1 MIRKIMTLLCAVAV
15 VGVGAMSMQGSARA
29 AEVIKFGHVGEP
41 GSLMDKAAK
50 EYAKRANEKLGDKAE
65 VRVYGS
71 SQLGSDTQMLRKLKL
86 GTIDI
91 SLPSTV
97 MSSVAPPFALFEMP
111 FLVSDREHMARIRD
125 DELIRGKLDEA
136 ADSQGYKIIGVWEN
150 GFRNITNNERPI
162 NTPEDLR
169 GIKLRTPNGQWRV
182 RMFKSYGANPTP
194 MPYSETFVALQTGAV
209 DGQENPLAQ
218 IYPARF
224 YEVQK
229 YLSLS
234 HHVYTPA
241 YVLTGASWSRI
252 PEDVRQIL
260 EQTAEEMQ
268 PVVLDMGAQLDKEL
282 LAKLKDEGM
291 QVNDIDR
298 QAFVD
303 ASKPIYQQFEDDVE
317 DGKAMIEEARS
328 LKDD

>member
-1 MIRKIMTLLCAVAV
+1 MNRRTSTLLCAVAALGV
-15 VGVGAMSMQGSARA
+15 FAASVGIGQA
-29 AEVIKFGHVGEP
+29 AETIKFGHVGQP
-41 GSLMDKAAK
+41 GSLMDKTAK
-50 EYAKRANEKLGDKAE
+50 EFAKRANEKLGDKAE

-86 GTIDI
+86 GTIDM

-97 MSSVAPPFALFEMP
+97 MSSVAPSFALFEMP
-111 FLVSDREHMARIRD
+111 FLVNDREHMARIRES
-125 DELIRGKLDEA
+125 ELISGKLDEA
-136 ADSQGYKIIGVWEN
+136 AASQNYKILGVWEN

-162 NTPEDLR
+162 SSPDDLK

-234 HHVYTPA
+234 RHVYTPA
-241 YVLTGASWSRI
+241 YVLAGASWQRM
-252 PEDVRQIL
+252 PEDVRSVL
-260 EQTAEEMQ
+260 KETAEEMQ
-268 PVVLDMGAQLDKEL
+268 PVALEMGTELEEEL
-282 LAKLKDEGM
+282 LTKLKDEGM
-291 QVNDIDR
+291 EVNDIDR

-303 ASKPIYQQFEDDVE
+303 ASEPIYQQFESDVDDGE
-317 DGKAMIEEARS
+317 AMIEEVRS
-328 LKDD
+328 LKDE

>member
-1 MIRKIMTLLCAVAV
+1 MNTKKSILLCAVAAL
-15 VGVGAMSMQGSARA
+15 GIFTASIGIGQA
-29 AEVIKFGHVGEP
+29 AETIKFGHVGQP
-41 GSLMDKAAK
+41 GSLMDKTAK
-50 EYAKRANEKLGDKAE
+50 EFAKRANEKLGDKAE

-86 GTIDI
+86 GTIDL

-97 MSSVAPPFALFEMP
+97 MSSVAPAFALFEMP
-111 FLVSDREHMARIRD
+111 FLVADREHMTRIRES
-125 DELIRGKLDEA
+125 ELIRGKLDDA
-136 ADSQGYKIIGVWEN
+136 AASQNYKILGIWEN

-162 NTPEDLR
+162 KTPADLQ

-234 HHVYTPA
+234 RHVYTPA
-241 YVLTGASWSRI
+241 YVLAGASWQRM
-252 PEDVRQIL
+252 PEDVRSVL
-260 EQTAEEMQ
+260 EETAEEMQ
-268 PVVLDMGAQLDKEL
+268 PVALEMGKQLDKEL
-282 LAKLKDEGM
+282 LTKLKDEGM
-291 QVNDIDR
+291 KVNDIDR

-303 ASKPIYQQFEDDVE
+303 ASKPIYEQFQSEVE

-328 LKDD
+328 LKDE

>member
-1 MIRKIMTLLCAVAV
+1 MNRRTSTLLCAVAAL
-15 VGVGAMSMQGSARA
+15 GVFAASAGIGQA
-29 AEVIKFGHVGEP
+29 AETIKFGHVGQP
-41 GSLMDKAAK
+41 GSLMDKTAK
-50 EYAKRANEKLGDKAE
+50 EFAKRANEKLGDEAE

-86 GTIDI
+86 GTIDM

-97 MSSVAPPFALFEMP
+97 MSSVAPSFALFEMP
-111 FLVSDREHMARIRD
+111 FLVSDREHMARIRES
-125 DELIRGKLDEA
+125 ELISGKLDEA
-136 ADSQGYKIIGVWEN
+136 AESQNYKILGVWEN

-162 NTPEDLR
+162 STPDDLK

-241 YVLTGASWSRI
+241 YVLAGASWQRMS
-252 PEDVRQIL
+252 EDVRSVL
-260 EQTAEEMQ
+260 EETAKEMQ
-268 PVVLDMGAQLDKEL
+268 PVALEMGEQLDEEL
-282 LAKLKDEGM
+282 LTKLKDEGM
-291 QVNDIDR
+291 EVNEIDR

-303 ASKPIYQQFEDDVE
+303 ASKPIYEQFESDVDDGE
-317 DGKAMIEEARS
+317 AMIEEVRS
-328 LKDD
+328 LKDE

>member
-1 MIRKIMTLLCAVAV
+1 MNKSTSTLLGAVAALGV
-15 VGVGAMSMQGSARA
+15 FTASIGVGQA
-29 AEVIKFGHVGEP
+29 AETIKFGHVGQP
-41 GSLMDKAAK
+41 GSLMDKTAT
-50 EYAKRANEKLGDKAE
+50 EFAKRANEKLGDEAE

-86 GTIDI
+86 GTIDM

-97 MSSVAPPFALFEMP
+97 MSSVAPSFALFEMP
-111 FLVSDREHMARIRD
+111 FLVDNREHMARIRES
-125 DELIRGKLDEA
+125 ELISGKLDEA
-136 ADSQGYKIIGVWEN
+136 AASQNYKILGVWEN

-162 NTPEDLR
+162 SSPDDLN

-224 YEVQK
+224 YEVQD

-241 YVLTGASWSRI
+241 YVLAGASWQRMS
-252 PEDVRQIL
+252 EDVREIL
-260 EQTAEEMQ
+260 KETAQEMQ
-268 PVVLDMGAQLDKEL
+268 PVALEMGEQLDEDL
-282 LAKLKDEGM
+282 LTKLKDEGM
-291 QVNDIDR
+291 KVNDIDR
-298 QAFVD
+298 QSFVD
-303 ASKPIYQQFEDDVE
+303 ASTPIYDQFESDVDDGE
-317 DGKAMIEEARS
+317 AMIKEVRS
-328 LKDD
+328 LKDE

>member
-1 MIRKIMTLLCAVAV
+1 MTRRTSTLLCAVAALGV
-15 VGVGAMSMQGSARA
+15 FAASVGVGQA
-29 AEVIKFGHVGEP
+29 AETIKFGHVGQP
-41 GSLMDKAAK
+41 GSLMDKTAK
-50 EYAKRANEKLGDKAE
+50 EFAKRANEKLGDKAE

-86 GTIDI
+86 GTIDM

-97 MSSVAPPFALFEMP
+97 MSSVAPSFALFEMP
-111 FLVSDREHMARIRD
+111 FLVNDREHMARIRES
-125 DELIRGKLDEA
+125 ELISGKLDEA
-136 ADSQGYKIIGVWEN
+136 AASQNYKILGVWEN

-162 NTPEDLR
+162 SSPDDLK

-234 HHVYTPA
+234 RHVYTPA
-241 YVLTGASWSRI
+241 YVLAGASWQRM
-252 PEDVRQIL
+252 PEDVRSVL
-260 EQTAEEMQ
+260 KETAEEMQ
-268 PVVLDMGAQLDKEL
+268 PVALEMGTELEEEL
-282 LAKLKDEGM
+282 LTKLKDEGM
-291 QVNDIDR
+291 EVNDIDR

-303 ASKPIYQQFEDDVE
+303 ASEPIYQQFESDVDDGE
-317 DGKAMIEEARS
+317 AMIEEVRS
-328 LKDD
+328 LKDE

>member
-1 MIRKIMTLLCAVAV
+1 MTRRTSTLLCAVAALGV
-15 VGVGAMSMQGSARA
+15 FAASVGVGQA
-29 AEVIKFGHVGEP
+29 AETIKFGHVGQP
-41 GSLMDKAAK
+41 GSLMDKTAK
-50 EYAKRANEKLGDKAE
+50 EFAKRANEKLGDKAE

-86 GTIDI
+86 GTIDM

-97 MSSVAPPFALFEMP
+97 MSSVAPSFALFEMP
-111 FLVSDREHMARIRD
+111 FLVNDREHMARIRES
-125 DELIRGKLDEA
+125 ELISGKLDEA
-136 ADSQGYKIIGVWEN
+136 AASQNYKILGVWEN

-162 NTPEDLR
+162 SSPDDLK

-234 HHVYTPA
+234 RHVYTPA
-241 YVLTGASWSRI
+241 YVLAGASWQRM
-252 PEDVRQIL
+252 PEDVRSVL
-260 EQTAEEMQ
+260 KETAEEMQ
-268 PVVLDMGAQLDKEL
+268 PVALEMGAELEEEL
-282 LAKLKDEGM
+282 LTKLKDEGM
-291 QVNDIDR
+291 EVNDIDR

-303 ASKPIYQQFEDDVE
+303 ASEPIYQQFESDVDDGE
-317 DGKAMIEEARS
+317 AMIEEVRS
-328 LKDD
+328 RKDE

>member
-1 MIRKIMTLLCAVAV
+1 MTRRTSTLLCAVAALGV
-15 VGVGAMSMQGSARA
+15 FAASVGVGQA
-29 AEVIKFGHVGEP
+29 AETIKFGHVGQP
-41 GSLMDKAAK
+41 GSLMDKTAK
-50 EYAKRANEKLGDKAE
+50 EFAKRANEKLGDKAE

-86 GTIDI
+86 GTIDM

-97 MSSVAPPFALFEMP
+97 MSSVAPSFALFEMP
-111 FLVSDREHMARIRD
+111 FLVNDREHMARIRES
-125 DELIRGKLDEA
+125 ELISGKLDEA
-136 ADSQGYKIIGVWEN
+136 AASQNYKILGVWEN

-162 NTPEDLR
+162 SSPDDLK

-234 HHVYTPA
+234 RHVYTPA
-241 YVLTGASWSRI
+241 YVLAGASWQRM
-252 PEDVRQIL
+252 PEDVRSVL
-260 EQTAEEMQ
+260 KETAEEMQ
-268 PVVLDMGAQLDKEL
+268 PVALEMGAELEEEL
-282 LAKLKDEGM
+282 LTKLKDEGM
-291 QVNDIDR
+291 EVNDIDR

-303 ASKPIYQQFEDDVE
+303 ASEPIYQQFESDVDDGE
-317 DGKAMIEEARS
+317 AMIEEVRS
-328 LKDD
+328 LKDE

>member
-1 MIRKIMTLLCAVAV
+1 MTRRTSTLLCAVAALGV
-15 VGVGAMSMQGSARA
+15 FAASVGVGQA
-29 AEVIKFGHVGEP
+29 AETIKFGHVGQP
-41 GSLMDKAAK
+41 GSLMDKPAK
-50 EYAKRANEKLGDKAE
+50 EFAKRANEKLGDKAE

-86 GTIDI
+86 GTIDM

-97 MSSVAPPFALFEMP
+97 MSSVAPSFALFEMP
-111 FLVSDREHMARIRD
+111 FLVNDREHMARIRES
-125 DELIRGKLDEA
+125 ELISGKLDEA
-136 ADSQGYKIIGVWEN
+136 AASQNYKILGVWEN

-162 NTPEDLR
+162 SSPDDLK

-234 HHVYTPA
+234 RHVYTPA
-241 YVLTGASWSRI
+241 YVLAGASWQRM
-252 PEDVRQIL
+252 PEDVRSVL
-260 EQTAEEMQ
+260 KETAEEMQ
-268 PVVLDMGAQLDKEL
+268 PVALEMGTELEEEL
-282 LAKLKDEGM
+282 LTKLKDEGM
-291 QVNDIDR
+291 EVNDIDR

-303 ASKPIYQQFEDDVE
+303 ASEPIYQQFESDVDDGE
-317 DGKAMIEEARS
+317 AMIEEVRS
-328 LKDD
+328 LKDE

>member
-1 MIRKIMTLLCAVAV
+1 MTSRTSTLLCAVAALGV
-15 VGVGAMSMQGSARA
+15 FAASVGVGQA
-29 AEVIKFGHVGEP
+29 AETIKFGHVGQP
-41 GSLMDKAAK
+41 GSLMDKTAK
-50 EYAKRANEKLGDKAE
+50 EFAKRANEKLGDKAE

-86 GTIDI
+86 GTIDM

-97 MSSVAPPFALFEMP
+97 MSSVAPSFALFEMP
-111 FLVSDREHMARIRD
+111 FLVNDREHMARIRES
-125 DELIRGKLDEA
+125 ELISGKLDEA
-136 ADSQGYKIIGVWEN
+136 AASQNYKILGVWEN

-162 NTPEDLR
+162 SSPDDLK

-234 HHVYTPA
+234 RHVYTPA
-241 YVLTGASWSRI
+241 YVLAGASWQRM
-252 PEDVRQIL
+252 PEDVRSVL
-260 EQTAEEMQ
+260 KETAEEMQ
-268 PVVLDMGAQLDKEL
+268 PVALEMGAELEEEL
-282 LAKLKDEGM
+282 LTKLKDEGM
-291 QVNDIDR
+291 EVNDIDR

-303 ASKPIYQQFEDDVE
+303 ASEPIYQQFESDVDDGE
-317 DGKAMIEEARS
+317 AMIEEVRS
-328 LKDD
+328 LKDE